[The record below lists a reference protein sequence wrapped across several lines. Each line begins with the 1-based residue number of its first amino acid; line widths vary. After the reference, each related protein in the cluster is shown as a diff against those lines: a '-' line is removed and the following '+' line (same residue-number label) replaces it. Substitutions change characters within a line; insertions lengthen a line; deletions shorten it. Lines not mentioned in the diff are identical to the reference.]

1 VSLAILTIMLL
12 STFEQF
18 SILRIVPLHPFG
30 NLDLSFTNS
39 SLFILIAVALII
51 ALHQIEGKLIPGRWQ
66 SILEIIY
73 ETIYGVVRENIGS
86 EGAKYFPL
94 VLTIFLLLA
103 TMNIVGIVPYTFTPT
118 AHIIVALGMS
128 VSIWIGCTILG
139 LINHRSNFFSMFMPA
154 GTPIAM
160 APLIVPIELISYCTK
175 AITLGV
181 RLAANIT
188 AGHLLFAILAGFTW
202 KMLISFSYLTA
213 LSIVPFLIVVAI
225 TVLEMAVAL
234 IQAYVFSLLLSIY
247 INDTLHLH

>member
-1 VSLAILTIMLL
+1 MLL

>member
-1 VSLAILTIMLL
+1 MSYTY

-18 SILRIVPLHPFG
+18 SIIRLVPLHPFG
-30 NLDLSFTNS
+30 NMDLSFTNS
-39 SLFILIAVALII
+39 ALFMLIAALII
-51 ALHQIEGKLIPGRWQ
+51 ISLHSIQGKLIPSRWQ
-66 SILEIIY
+66 SVLEILY
-73 ETIYGVVRENIGS
+73 EAISNVVKENIGT
-86 EGAKYFPL
+86 EGSKYFPF
-94 VLTIFLLLA
+94 VLTIFLLIA

-139 LINHRSNFFSMFMPA
+139 LIIHRSDFFAMFMPA

-202 KMLISFSYLTA
+202 KMLISFSYLSL
-213 LSIVPFLIVVAI
+213 LSAIPFLIVVAI
-225 TVLEMAVAL
+225 TILEMAVAL

>member
-1 VSLAILTIMLL
+1 MIY

-18 SILRIVPLHPFG
+18 SIIRLVPMHPWG
-30 NLDLSFTNS
+30 NMDLSFTNS
-39 SLFILIAVALII
+39 ALFILIAAII
-51 ALHQIEGKLIPGRWQ
+51 IISLHNIQNKIIPSRWQ
-66 SILEIIY
+66 SVLEILY
-73 ETIYGVVRENIGS
+73 ENISNVVKENIGS
-86 EGAKYFPL
+86 SGSKYFPFI
-94 VLTIFLLLA
+94 LTIFLLIS

-118 AHIIVALGMS
+118 AHIIIAMGMS
-128 VSIWIGCTILG
+128 LSIWIGCTILG
-139 LINHRSNFFSMFMPA
+139 LILHKSDFFSMFMPA

-202 KMLISFSYLTA
+202 KMLISFSYLTI
-213 LSIVPFLIVVAI
+213 LSAIPFLIVVAI

-247 INDTLHLH
+247 INDTIHLH